1 MLDPEI
7 VYVVSSTTLVSIKKY
22 PMWFQLVSIK
32 KCGIEKSVALQQWW
46 GNIIY
51 RPPPLFCLFL
61 QHNWVSPK
69 YCPLIVF
76 LTLLVNVF
84 LQKFWLPFSLKY
96 CPLFAKVLFQFLLR
110 VWLSYFQCLE
120 YYVCFWLLPLFF
132 HFILLE
138 DHIYL

>member
-76 LTLLVNVF
+76 LRILFFFNVYIFFISFKILPSLHCLLMFF

-96 CPLFAKVLFQFLLR
+96 CPLIVLLR
-110 VWLSYFQCLE
+110 I
-120 YYVCFWLLPLFF
+120 LF
-132 HFILLE
+132 
-138 DHIYL
+138 